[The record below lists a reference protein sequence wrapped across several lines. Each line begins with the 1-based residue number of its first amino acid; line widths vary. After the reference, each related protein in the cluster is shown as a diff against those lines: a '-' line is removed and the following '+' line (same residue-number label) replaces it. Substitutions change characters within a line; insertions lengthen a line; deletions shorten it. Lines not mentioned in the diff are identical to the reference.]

1 MRVLRGEI
9 LLARGADKEA
19 AGYFNALIEGEAG
32 SVEAYL
38 GVGEALMR
46 SKRYGDAETTLGKGL
61 KSHADDDRLLFA
73 RGTALER
80 LGDFEQA
87 ERALSRA
94 VTVNPENAM
103 ALNYLGYMLADQG
116 IRLADSV
123 SFVERA
129 LSLDPENPAYLD
141 SLGWAL
147 FKLERYAPAEEK
159 LRAALRYD
167 AADPAIREHLGDLLL
182 ATGRE
187 EEAVREWEAAL
198 KCGHEDPER
207 IREKM
212 AKAQERKKS
221 AR

>member
-1 MRVLRGEI
+1 
-9 LLARGADKEA
+9 
-19 AGYFNALIEGEAG
+19 
-32 SVEAYL
+32 
-38 GVGEALMR
+38 
-46 SKRYGDAETTLGKGL
+46 
-61 KSHADDDRLLFA
+61 
-73 RGTALER
+73 
-80 LGDFEQA
+80 
-87 ERALSRA
+87 
-94 VTVNPENAM
+94 M